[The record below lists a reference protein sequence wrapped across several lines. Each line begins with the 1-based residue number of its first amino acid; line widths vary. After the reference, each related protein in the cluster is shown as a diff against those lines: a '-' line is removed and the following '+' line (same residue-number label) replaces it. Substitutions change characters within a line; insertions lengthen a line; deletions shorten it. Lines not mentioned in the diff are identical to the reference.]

1 MAGEK
6 TRRICCWETR
16 YKKLRIYFASSEK
29 GAVMVEM
36 GLGENGEDCVT
47 YFRDLFPGIRLE
59 KNREENGPL
68 IHAVESA
75 LENRAVSASIPLDVK
90 GTAFQMGTWRAIAQI
105 PYGATRTYAEVA
117 QMVGKPLAARA
128 VGQAMGRNPLPLYF
142 P

>member
-1 MAGEK
+1 
-6 TRRICCWETR
+6 
-16 YKKLRIYFASSEK
+16 
-29 GAVMVEM
+29 MVEM
-36 GLGENGEDCVT
+36 RLGESGEDCVA

-59 KNREENGPL
+59 KKREENGPL

-75 LENRAVSASIPLDVK
+75 LDNRAVAANIPLDVK
-90 GTAFQMGTWRAIAQI
+90 GTVFQMAAWRAIAQI

-128 VGQAMGRNPLPLYF
+128 VGRAMGRNPLPLYF